1 MNKINKKSRAWWIA
15 GVISYL
21 LPLTSYL
28 FISCSDFFEQES
40 NEIIYAGTDHLNSA
54 TDSIYS
60 VTGILK
66 KLQKIADRTILLG
79 EVRGDLT
86 NITNVA
92 SSDLRDVALFQI
104 GDDNQYNNPR
114 DYYAVINNCNY
125 FIAHADTALKNN
137 RNEYIFMK
145 EYAAVKAIRAWTY
158 LQMVLN
164 YGKVVFITE
173 PILTKHEA
181 ELTYPTYDLDAICDY
196 FIKV

>member
-1 MNKINKKSRAWWIA
+1 MITKIKRRQLIGLSF
-15 GVISYL
+15 VICHLSFSMIL
-21 LPLTSYL
+21 A
-28 FISCSDFFEQES
+28 SCSDFFEQES
-40 NEIIYAGTDHLNSA
+40 NEIMYASTDHLNSA

-86 NITNVA
+86 SITSVA

-137 RNEYIFMK
+137 SISS
-145 EYAAVKAIRAWTY
+145 
-158 LQMVLN
+158 
-164 YGKVVFITE
+164 
-173 PILTKHEA
+173 
-181 ELTYPTYDLDAICDY
+181 
-196 FIKV
+196 